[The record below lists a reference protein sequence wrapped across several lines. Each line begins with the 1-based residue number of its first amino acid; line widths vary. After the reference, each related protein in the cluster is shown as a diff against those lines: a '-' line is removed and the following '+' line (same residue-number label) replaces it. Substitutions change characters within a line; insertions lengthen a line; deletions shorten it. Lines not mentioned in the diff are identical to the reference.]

1 MFLLCVTSSGLVIKL
16 LCCLGCSIWWV
27 YILCVLHFIKLE
39 LGDGSFSVSVISW
52 LWWGGVI
59 EVCVEGVLGG
69 LFYADREYDIFLGL
83 DYGILVMF
91 LCCSFTTWGVF
102 TFSEG

>member
-1 MFLLCVTSSGLVIKL
+1 M
-16 LCCLGCSIWWV
+16 
-27 YILCVLHFIKLE
+27 YVLHFIKLE